1 MQLLYLHILFASN
14 MKKETC
20 LRLDEIASALSKAD
34 AGRMSPELS
43 PEDRVIMEKACITL
57 REAERS
63 AIVDVESGLVQK
75 FTDSTG
81 SINLQAKEIRA
92 LVTRMNR
99 IPRSLDI
106 TETVIKECVKVLK
119 AIALWCTMLFIVV
132 YMSGCSS
139 MTKAQLKRVNS
150 LAVVSDSAITGPG
163 SVLRMLDQ
171 VRLDRGLMY
180 AASLQGA
187 DTRIQELNGLAD
199 ATAQM
204 SRLADKSDVCIDI
217 LSSYVRALRSVSS
230 ETRWKQNG
238 TELRGIG
245 RNLDSLAIAYNKLDW
260 GTLYEPGIAKQIGRT
275 SGYLAEQYGKRH
287 QRKTVQGMLT
297 HGDKLVDECV
307 QTMVS
312 VLKSDEFKSLIDNER
327 QGLENNYRAYL
338 NAASLNGITP
348 DADFD
353 RLYIESR
360 LRVEMA
366 EQTRRRCITMLQSFG
381 RAHSALVKEM
391 QNRRTYS
398 EFMDE
403 LFELNRQITAY
414 SSRPQ

>member
-43 PEDRVIMEKACITL
+43 PEDRVIMEKACVTL

-187 DTRIQELNGLAD
+187 DTRIRELNGLAD

-217 LSSYVRALRSVSS
+217 LNSYVRALRSVSS

-414 SSRPQ
+414 SSGRQ

>member
-14 MKKETC
+14 MKKENC

-43 PEDRVIMEKACITL
+43 PEDRVIMEKACVTL

-348 DADFD
+348 STDLD

-414 SSRPQ
+414 SSGRQ

>member
-43 PEDRVIMEKACITL
+43 PEDRVIMEKACVTL

-327 QGLENNYRAYL
+327 RGLENNYRAYL

-348 DADFD
+348 STDLD

-360 LRVEMA
+360 LRVDLA

-414 SSRPQ
+414 SSGRQ

>member
-1 MQLLYLHILFASN
+1 

-43 PEDRVIMEKACITL
+43 PEDRVIMEKACVTL

-92 LVTRMNR
+92 LVTKMNR

-163 SVLRMLDQ
+163 SVLRILDQ
-171 VRLDRGLMY
+171 VRLDRGLMS

-187 DTRIQELNGLAD
+187 ETRIQELNGLAD

-204 SRLADKSDVCIDI
+204 SRLADKSDVSIDI

-327 QGLENNYRAYL
+327 RGLENNYRAYL
-338 NAASLNGITP
+338 NATSLNGISP
-348 DADFD
+348 DTDFD

-391 QNRRTYS
+391 HTRRTYS

-414 SSRPQ
+414 SSGPQ

>member
-43 PEDRVIMEKACITL
+43 PEDRVIMEKACVTL

-99 IPRSLDI
+99 IPLSLDI

-187 DTRIQELNGLAD
+187 DTRIRELNGLAD

-348 DADFD
+348 STDLD

-360 LRVEMA
+360 LRVDLA

-391 QNRRTYS
+391 QTRRTYS

>member
-43 PEDRVIMEKACITL
+43 PEDRVIMEKACVTL

-106 TETVIKECVKVLK
+106 TETIIKECVKVLK

-163 SVLRMLDQ
+163 SVLRILDQ

-180 AASLQGA
+180 AASLQGT
-187 DTRIQELNGLAD
+187 DTRIRELNGLAD

-307 QTMVS
+307 QTLVS
-312 VLKSDEFKSLIDNER
+312 VLKSDDFKSLIDNER

-348 DADFD
+348 STDLD

-366 EQTRRRCITMLQSFG
+366 EQTRRRCITMLQSIG

-391 QNRRTYS
+391 QTRRTYS

-414 SSRPQ
+414 SSGPQ

>member
-43 PEDRVIMEKACITL
+43 PEDRVIMEKACVTL

-92 LVTRMNR
+92 LVTKLNR

-163 SVLRMLDQ
+163 SVLRILDQ

-348 DADFD
+348 STDLD

-360 LRVEMA
+360 LRVDLA

-391 QNRRTYS
+391 QTRRTYS

-414 SSRPQ
+414 SSDRQ

>member
-43 PEDRVIMEKACITL
+43 PEDRVIMEKACVTL

-163 SVLRMLDQ
+163 SVLRILDQ

-187 DTRIQELNGLAD
+187 DTRIRELNGLAD

-204 SRLADKSDVCIDI
+204 SRMADKSDVCINI
-217 LSSYVRALRSVSS
+217 LNSYVRALRSVSS

-245 RNLDSLAIAYNKLDW
+245 RKLDSLAIAYNKLDW

-287 QRKTVQGMLT
+287 QRKTVQGMLE

-307 QTMVS
+307 QTLVS
-312 VLKSDEFKSLIDNER
+312 VLKSDEFRSLIDNER

-348 DADFD
+348 STDLD

-360 LRVEMA
+360 LRVDLA

>member
-20 LRLDEIASALSKAD
+20 LRLDEIANALSKAD

-43 PEDRVIMEKACITL
+43 PEDRVIMEKACVTL

-99 IPRSLDI
+99 IPLSLDI

-187 DTRIQELNGLAD
+187 DTRIRELNGLVD

-348 DADFD
+348 STDLD

-360 LRVEMA
+360 LRVDLA

-391 QNRRTYS
+391 QTRRTYS

>member
-43 PEDRVIMEKACITL
+43 PEDRVIMEKACVTL

-163 SVLRMLDQ
+163 SVLRILDQ

-327 QGLENNYRAYL
+327 RGLENNYRAYL
-338 NAASLNGITP
+338 NAAYLNGITP
-348 DADFD
+348 STDLD

-360 LRVEMA
+360 LRIDLA

-414 SSRPQ
+414 SSGRQ

>member
-43 PEDRVIMEKACITL
+43 PEDRVIMEKACVTL

-163 SVLRMLDQ
+163 SVLRILDQ

-187 DTRIQELNGLAD
+187 DTRIRELNGLAD

-217 LSSYVRALRSVSS
+217 LSSYIRALRSVSS

-297 HGDKLVDECV
+297 HGNKLVDECV

-327 QGLENNYRAYL
+327 RGLENNYRAYL

-348 DADFD
+348 STDLD

-360 LRVEMA
+360 LRVDLA

-414 SSRPQ
+414 SSGRQ